1 MNFVRFSI
9 QDVGRVVKVQKGLT
23 ITTPSI
29 SQKYLPWNIN
39 WTSSVYNNNKSLRIV
54 EEIDNT
60 KLVKNI

>member
-9 QDVGRVVKVQKGLT
+9 QDVGRVVKVHKGLT
-23 ITTPSI
+23 ITRPSI